1 MGCCFRL
8 LCLSDDLLSGC
19 RGDPEVLDVGEDG
32 LPFGCGHARDF
43 SVEGSEAEDNE
54 CR

>member
-8 LCLSDDLLSGC
+8 FGLSDDFFGGC
-19 RGDPEVLDVGEDG
+19 RGDLEVLDVVENG
-32 LPFGCGHARDF
+32 LSFGCGHARDF
-43 SVEGSEAEDNE
+43 SVERLEAEGDE